1 MAIAFPFGIIRR
13 REAVRP
19 SARPSARSGPS
30 STRCSS
36 LSSYLRPWREAA
48 SAAGGGTARPLLLLA
63 TAVLELSAPE
73 LLQAI
78 QIRHA
83 WSRGRAWPTGG
94 GREEGEGGVARRRRE
109 GGGGRRASPAEGGRK
124 GRRASP
130 AEGGEGGAAQG
141 GGRGGRRGLAGGG
154 RGDSDGGAHG
164 KEGTRERREREGT
177 NTSEY
182 GGVRLGIGDKGE
194 RVRRMPVGIGVDFQ
208 FQIPGH
214 PNSCIRSCQDQFRI
228 PSLNIYIQTLPK
240 RN

>member
-30 STRCSS
+30 LTRCSS

-109 GGGGRRASPAEGGRK
+109 GGGGRRPSPAEEGEGGA
-124 GRRASP
+124 ASP

-154 RGDSDGGAHG
+154 RGDGGTHG
-164 KEGTRERREREGT
+164 KEGTRERREGEGT

-182 GGVRLGIGDKGE
+182 GGVRLGIGDEGE
-194 RVRRMPVGIGVDFQ
+194 RVRRMLVGIGVDFQ

-214 PNSCIRSCQDQFRI
+214 PNSCIRSCQYQFRI
-228 PSLNIYIQTLPK
+228 SSLNIYI
-240 RN
+240 

>member
-83 WSRGRAWPTGG
+83 WSRGRAWHTGG
-94 GREEGEGGVARRRRE
+94 GREEGEGGAARRHRKGR
-109 GGGGRRASPAEGGRK
+109 GGRRASPAEGGRK
-124 GRRASP
+124 GRRGLTGGGRRGRRASP
-130 AEGGEGGAAQG
+130 AEGGEGGAASPAEG
-141 GGRGGRRGLAGGG
+141 GE
-154 RGDSDGGAHG
+154 DGVASPVEG
-164 KEGTRERREREGT
+164 EGTATAELTGRKGRERDAREREPILA
-177 NTSEY
+177 NTEGSGSASETR
-182 GGVRLGIGDKGE
+182 GKG
-194 RVRRMPVGIGVDFQ
+194 
-208 FQIPGH
+208 
-214 PNSCIRSCQDQFRI
+214 
-228 PSLNIYIQTLPK
+228 
-240 RN
+240 

>member
-13 REAVRP
+13 REAV
-19 SARPSARSGPS
+19 RPSARSGPS

-94 GREEGEGGVARRRRE
+94 GREEGEGGVALRRRCKHL
-109 GGGGRRASPAEGGRK
+109 GP
-124 GRRASP
+124 
-130 AEGGEGGAAQG
+130 QG
-141 GGRGGRRGLAGGG
+141 MLR
-154 RGDSDGGAHG
+154 
-164 KEGTRERREREGT
+164 
-177 NTSEY
+177 
-182 GGVRLGIGDKGE
+182 
-194 RVRRMPVGIGVDFQ
+194 
-208 FQIPGH
+208 
-214 PNSCIRSCQDQFRI
+214 
-228 PSLNIYIQTLPK
+228 
-240 RN
+240 